1 MSKLDFNKEELQL
14 LYQELYKIQN
24 KLSYINLS
32 TNSEEKHYKNTID
45 NVMLK
50 IACIIE
56 KNVINIHIS

>member
-1 MSKLDFNKEELQL
+1 MNELKLEKEELYL
-14 LYQELYKIQN
+14 LYKELYTIQN

-32 TNSEEKHYKNTID
+32 QNKEEKHYKNTID

-56 KNVINIHIS
+56 KNVINIHLS

>member
-50 IACIIE
+50 IACIME